1 MDITDG
7 DVTISDKILD
17 YINSRKVD
25 RLEKFDKET
34 AKEVK
39 ATLPENVAAYEQSR
53 FEARVEEEAKFKP
66 ETWLTN
72 AAARASQL
80 QLVTH
85 AIKFTHSDAKGT
97 SLLAQYDEQPARFV
111 SSQVAEPLAID
122 IVGNAAAL
130 DVGKLL
136 MLEADSGERLV
147 SFIQRGDA
155 SPLAPF
161 TSSDTLL
168 DEWLA
173 GLTHTITAKDPSSHK
188 LAKQLY
194 WPVEDEYHLLLPLFS
209 SSLAHKVFEQIQHAR
224 FSEEQK
230 EARDKRRAGKHSDIA
245 TVDFPQIA
253 IQAFGGTKPQNISQL
268 NSSRGGKA
276 FLVNSAPP
284 QWQSQE
290 KPPLRT
296 KSIFRGPFSRQAYG
310 KTKALR
316 AFLERELH
324 VLSTKDIR
332 DERARRIADIVD
344 LLVVYAATVRQFP
357 AGWSRDPECH
367 LPLHQK
373 LWLDP
378 KRRHQDKEF
387 EAAFDQ
393 KEWQGEVAADF
404 SRFLNSELEQGKK
417 LAMGDAEFAQW
428 KVLTAQALR
437 LAKEDMQGALDG

>member
-1 MDITDG
+1 MEQEQTL
-7 DVTISDKILD
+7 SDKILD

-39 ATLPENVAAYEQSR
+39 AALPENVAAYELSR
-53 FEARVEEEAKFKP
+53 AELRTELSLTYDPVPWLINASIRAAYVHKATHVAKFTFGTAKKR
-66 ETWLTN
+66 TN
-72 AAARASQL
+72 VYFDPLVKSTSGFIDTRAL
-80 QLVTH
+80 DEDLYDIAVDD
-85 AIKFTHSDAKGT
+85 AKHSDVSKLVMMEG
-97 SLLAQYDEQPARFV
+97 SDKSFMDLLSSGDFQY
-111 SSQVAEPLAID
+111 
-122 IVGNAAAL
+122 
-130 DVGKLL
+130 
-136 MLEADSGERLV
+136 
-147 SFIQRGDA
+147 FIQFGMTEREAQEALGEFQGILKIQ
-155 SPLAPF
+155 SPM
-161 TSSDTLL
+161 
-168 DEWLA
+168 
-173 GLTHTITAKDPSSHK
+173 SHPN
-188 LAKQLY
+188 LKQLY
-194 WPVEDEYHLLLPLFS
+194 WPVDDEYHLLLPLFP
-209 SSLAHKVFEQIQHAR
+209 SSLAHKVFEQVRSAR
-224 FSEEQK
+224 ASK
-230 EARDKRRAGKHSDIA
+230 SAARDQRRTGKHSDIA

-253 IQAFGGTKPQNISQL
+253 VQAFGGTKPQNISQL

-324 VLSTKDIR
+324 ALSTKDIR